1 MAEIF
6 RSRDCIVFE
15 KDDSFTVAVDEA
27 MVAAG
32 WPGGQGVQW
41 VGSAKDEF
49 IVSFS
54 RGQFGGFLVWGS
66 DEEGDDFVASTRN
79 QPHYRFATMF
89 AGAVLLATSSFERYT
104 YASRQVHPLV
114 PLTYNVND
122 PLYLSLRGLWTKE
135 DELAAIGDP
144 DAPAPIAGYV
154 AQMPKS
160 LNNFYLGIQAA
171 M

>member
-6 RSRDCIVFE
+6 RSRDCIVFA

-41 VGSAKDEF
+41 TGSSKDEF
-49 IVSFS
+49 IVTFA

-66 DEEGDDFVASTRN
+66 DEEGDDFASSTRN

-89 AGAVLLATSSFERYT
+89 AGSVLLATSSFERFT
-104 YASRQVHPLV
+104 YASRQTPPLV
-114 PLTYNVND
+114 PLSYGVND
-122 PLYLSLRGLWTKE
+122 PLYLSIRGLGTKE
-135 DELAAIGDP
+135 DELTATGAP
-144 DAPAPIAGYV
+144 EAPAPIAGFV

-160 LNNFYLGIQAA
+160 LNNFFIGIQAA